1 MTYISTRG
9 RQQRSFAG
17 AAPKLSD
24 DYYEPAA
31 PVKTIFKNSQ
41 PAEWKPEEYSKQLF
55 THMFS
60 KWGVKI

>member
-17 AAPKLSD
+17 KAPKLSD

-41 PAEWKPEEYSKQLF
+41 PAEWKPDDYSRQLF
-55 THMFS
+55 GACFK
-60 KWGVKI
+60 KW